1 MSTYVIGDVHGCYKE
16 FLEMLKQI
24 DNKDEDRII
33 MVGDYIDRGD
43 RSFEMLE
50 YMENAPENLQMI
62 RGNHEEEFI
71 YYVELMLSA
80 DKANDLESD
89 YNSNADTYALYDA
102 TAYWI
107 KKTGNEEAAVYFDVY
122 KTIRRMITENGAD
135 MDDLIRWAR
144 IMKKMPYFVKTECG
158 GKPCIIVHAGYKE
171 GLSGE
176 EAEGFYLYARDE
188 SIKEGGIRGGVI
200 IAGHT
205 PTVLED
211 EFAYTGGTVFK
222 HYDPEKDT
230 TFFNIDCGC
239 VFKEKYPEGA
249 LACIRLEDEAVFYV

>member
-16 FLEMLKQI
+16 FLAMLKQI

-33 MVGDYIDRGD
+33 
-43 RSFEMLE
+43 
-50 YMENAPENLQMI
+50 
-62 RGNHEEEFI
+62 
-71 YYVELMLSA
+71 
-80 DKANDLESD
+80 
-89 YNSNADTYALYDA
+89 
-102 TAYWI
+102 
-107 KKTGNEEAAVYFDVY
+107 
-122 KTIRRMITENGAD
+122 
-135 MDDLIRWAR
+135 
-144 IMKKMPYFVKTECG
+144 TECG
-158 GKPCIIVHAGYKE
+158 GKSYVIVHAGYKE
-171 GLSGE
+171 GISEE
-176 EAEGFYLYARDE
+176 EAEGFYIYARDE

-249 LACIRLEDEAVFYV
+249 LACIRLEDEEVFYV